1 MNPKKLGDNIEI
13 MPVEVKPNE
22 LVLFYKN
29 NKLVGEAGGMG
40 CCFLLMTG
48 IGAVSGQKGFMFLD
62 KLVVL

>member
-29 NKLVGEAGGMG
+29 NKLVGEAGGDG
-40 CCFLLMTG
+40 LLFFAYDRDRGSFRTER
-48 IGAVSGQKGFMFLD
+48 VY
-62 KLVVL
+62 VP